1 MARPDDE
8 ESSFQRIRRRAPS
21 RRAQRSATDLTVSQA
36 EAERFAA
43 KYHDDAPAF
52 KEQGLQELHERGL
65 LERLVCQLKSG
76 KEATVYLGY
85 SEQGPVAVKLYMDL
99 HVRSF
104 RNDDLYR
111 QGRFIGDAR
120 LQRAIDARSRRGMAA
135 QESLWVEEEFRQLHA
150 LYDAGV
156 HVPKPLGHAG
166 RAIAME
172 FIGVGEEPAPRLS
185 DIRLAERDAG
195 EAFDQAVDNLRRIV
209 RSGRVHGDYSTY
221 NLLWHKG
228 RVVVIDLPQVVDIA
242 ANGNAAALLRR
253 DVESLCRSFRRLGVR
268 CDAGALWR
276 AVAAEMQ

>member
-21 RRAQRSATDLTVSQA
+21 RHALRSTTDLTVSQA

-43 KYHDDAPAF
+43 KYQDDPPAF
-52 KEQGLQELHERGL
+52 KEQSLQELHERGL

-104 RNDDLYR
+104 RNDDVYR

-120 LQRAIDARSRRGMAA
+120 LQRAIDGRSRRGMAA

-166 RAIAME
+166 RAIIME
-172 FIGVGEEPAPRLS
+172 FIGAGEEPAPRLS
-185 DIRLAERDAG
+185 DIRLAEDDAR

-221 NLLWHKG
+221 NLLWHQR

-242 ANGNAAALLRR
+242 ANTNAAALLRR

-268 CDAGALWR
+268 RDAGALWK
-276 AVAAEMQ
+276 VVVGEIP